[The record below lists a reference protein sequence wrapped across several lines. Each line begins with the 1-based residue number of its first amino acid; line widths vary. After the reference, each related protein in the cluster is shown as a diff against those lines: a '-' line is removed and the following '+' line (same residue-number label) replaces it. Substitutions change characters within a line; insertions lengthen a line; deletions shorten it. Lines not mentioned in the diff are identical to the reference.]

1 MALPL
6 DARDI
11 VPLFGA
17 LVVGFAAFLLTGYLA
32 LFDVATLD
40 SDLAFVSIGVVV
52 GYVSARV
59 AGRDRPA

>member
-6 DARDI
+6 GSRDV

-17 LVVGFAAFLLTGYLA
+17 LVVGFAVFLVTGYLA
-32 LFDVATLD
+32 LFDVTVID
-40 SDLAFVSIGVVV
+40 SDLTFVSLGVVV

-59 AGRDRPA
+59 AGS

>member
-6 DARDI
+6 DSSDI

-17 LVVGFAAFLLTGYLA
+17 LVAGFAVFLLVGYLA

-40 SDLAFVSIGVVV
+40 SDLVLVSIGVVV

-59 AGRDRPA
+59 AAA